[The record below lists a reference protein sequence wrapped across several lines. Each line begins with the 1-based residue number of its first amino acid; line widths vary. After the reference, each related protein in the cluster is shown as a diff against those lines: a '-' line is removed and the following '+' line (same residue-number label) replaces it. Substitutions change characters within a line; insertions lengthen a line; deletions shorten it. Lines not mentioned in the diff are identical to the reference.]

1 MLTNQDD
8 IMHLQ
13 RKYFALKA
21 ENVELQV
28 HCISVYWFMN
38 SYFIQHEMVKIKEE
52 HEKEKA
58 EMKKASDYE
67 ILKKNLELT
76 VYNHMLVV

>member
-28 HCISVYWFMN
+28 HCISVYWF
-38 SYFIQHEMVKIKEE
+38 SEFILHS
-52 HEKEKA
+52 A
-58 EMKKASDYE
+58 
-67 ILKKNLELT
+67 
-76 VYNHMLVV
+76 

>member
-1 MLTNQDD
+1 
-8 IMHLQ
+8 
-13 RKYFALKA
+13 
-21 ENVELQV
+21 
-28 HCISVYWFMN
+28 
-38 SYFIQHEMVKIKEE
+38 MVKIKEE

-76 VYNHMLVV
+76 VYNPMLVV